1 MLSAEDLLA
10 GAAVTFDV
18 ELPAKLLAG
27 AGERVAASVRLRPLT
42 IHDLHVIARAAR
54 DNETL
59 ASVLMVKTALVEPEL
74 TLAQANALP
83 AGLLQHLLAE
93 VNRVSGLELEPEVAE
108 QAAEEPL
115 VRAAF
120 LLSQQ
125 FGWTPREVS
134 ELTLGQILVHLQ
146 LLEQQA
152 GSA

>member
-10 GAAVTFDV
+10 GAAVTFEV

-27 AGERVAASVRLRPLT
+27 AGERVPGSVRLRPLT
-42 IHDLHVIARAAR
+42 VHDLHVIARAAR

-59 ASVLMVKTALVEPEL
+59 ASVLMVKTSMVEPEL
-74 TLAQANALP
+74 TLAQANTLP

-93 VNRVSGLELEPEVAE
+93 VNRVSGLELEPEAAE

-146 LLEQQA
+146 LLEQA